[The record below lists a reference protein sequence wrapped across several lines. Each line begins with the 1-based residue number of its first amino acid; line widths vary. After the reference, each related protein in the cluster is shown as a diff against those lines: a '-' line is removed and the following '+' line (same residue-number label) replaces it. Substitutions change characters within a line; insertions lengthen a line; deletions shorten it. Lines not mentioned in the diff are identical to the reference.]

1 MEDSITGNIKIGK
14 NIHTELLRL
23 SDDAEKKKQQKLQI
37 VAKGKFIENEVPRE
51 TSLCQQ
57 T

>member
-23 SDDAEKKKQQKLQI
+23 SDDAEKKTT
-37 VAKGKFIENEVPRE
+37 E
-51 TSLCQQ
+51 TSNRCQREIH
-57 T
+57 

>member
-23 SDDAEKKKQQKLQI
+23 SDDAEKKQQKLQI

>member
-1 MEDSITGNIKIGK
+1 M
-14 NIHTELLRL
+14 L
-23 SDDAEKKKQQKLQI
+23 KKKQQKLQI

-57 T
+57 TWKCFPGAPREKKKDYVMDS